1 MSDIGRV
8 RKPGSSPFP
17 TIRKSVD
24 PLQPES
30 GEIEFSEELK
40 NFDETSMRTVQ
51 ETEKAINSRIED
63 NDKEKKL
70 KKRFEKREKKKQEQ
84 ESEED
89 LQEEGSIVDIEV

>member
-1 MSDIGRV
+1 MSDVGRV

-40 NFDETSMRTVQ
+40 KFDETSMRTVQ

-63 NDKEKKL
+63 NDREKKL
-70 KKRFEKREKKKQEQ
+70 KKRFKKKKRNEKEE
-84 ESEED
+84 ESEEE
-89 LQEEGSIVDIEV
+89 LEEEGSIVDIEV

>member
-1 MSDIGRV
+1 MSDVGRV

-40 NFDETSMRTVQ
+40 NFDETTIRTVQ
-51 ETEKAINSRIED
+51 ETEKTLNSRIEE
-63 NDKEKKL
+63 NDREKKL
-70 KKRFEKREKKKQEQ
+70 KKKPQKRKKKEKDKH
-84 ESEED
+84 EAR
-89 LQEEGSIVDIEV
+89 EEGALIDIEV

>member
-1 MSDIGRV
+1 MSDVGRV

-17 TIRKSVD
+17 TIRRSVD

-51 ETEKAINSRIED
+51 ETEKVINSRIED

-70 KKRFEKREKKKQEQ
+70 KKRFKKREKKREEQ
-84 ESEED
+84 ESEE